1 MNNFIDSILSYL
13 GYTSF
18 YTWFFKEGIW
28 ALLLVIF
35 VLISWY
41 LFHRLARPR
50 ISSLSVR
57 LKNRDETRDIGI
69 FMSLMDTKGF
79 DTIVLVFFLLLMSVG
94 LLSIIGVNVSPISSD
109 FQEIFNVIIYL
120 NDEFYYDIALFL
132 NQLDA
137 DYKVGIRNE
146 YSDLFYNIQFT
157 INKSNILENGYKQ
170 INQILNKE

>member
-28 ALLLVIF
+28 ALLLVLF

-94 LLSIIGVNVSPISSD
+94 LLSIIGVNVSPISSE
-109 FQEIFNVIIYL
+109 FQEIFT
-120 NDEFYYDIALFL
+120 
-132 NQLDA
+132 
-137 DYKVGIRNE
+137 GI
-146 YSDLFYNIQFT
+146 F
-157 INKSNILENGYKQ
+157 
-170 INQILNKE
+170 